1 MEFDRLAKR
10 VMHMTAGA
18 FTAMTWQKE
27 LSVRA
32 AFKDTIKV
40 TKVTKGVVRF
50 GVDYENIK
58 ATKEKRESGILPAEN
73 TGLPWG
79 TWNIFPY
86 FIKHNE
92 KNYVRCT
99 VSHNNP
105 MHSVYYINGRV
116 ASKTECEQ
124 YCTKSAFGNGEV
136 PDILTINVENVIK
149 VG

>member
-1 MEFDRLAKR
+1 MNFDRLAKK

-27 LSVRA
+27 LPVKA
-32 AFKDTIKV
+32 TYKNTVKV
-40 TKVTKGVVRF
+40 TKVTTGVVRF
-50 GVDYENIK
+50 GCNYENLK
-58 ATKEKRESGILPAEN
+58 ATAEKRADGTLPAEN

-92 KNYVRCT
+92 KDYVRCT

-105 MHSVYYINGRV
+105 MRSVYYINGRT
-116 ASKTECEQ
+116 ASKEECEM
-124 YCTKSAFGNGEV
+124 YCTKSAFGNGVV
-136 PDILTINVENVIK
+136 PDILTINVDNVIK
-149 VG
+149 IG

>member
-27 LSVRA
+27 LPVRA

-58 ATKEKRESGILPAEN
+58 ATKEKREHGISFRTLSS
-73 TGLPWG
+73 T
-79 TWNIFPY
+79 TKRIM
-86 FIKHNE
+86 
-92 KNYVRCT
+92 C
-99 VSHNNP
+99 
-105 MHSVYYINGRV
+105 V
-116 ASKTECEQ
+116 AQLATI
-124 YCTKSAFGNGEV
+124 
-136 PDILTINVENVIK
+136 IL
-149 VG
+149 